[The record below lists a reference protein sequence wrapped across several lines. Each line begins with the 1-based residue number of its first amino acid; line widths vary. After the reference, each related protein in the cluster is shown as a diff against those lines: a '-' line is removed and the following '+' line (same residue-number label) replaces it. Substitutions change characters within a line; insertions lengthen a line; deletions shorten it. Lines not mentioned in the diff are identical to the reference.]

1 MYCCCLY
8 TFIDESKCECYM
20 CAFVWLFELRGRK
33 TNQNKKKRDED
44 KIEKKKEKNTEKNR
58 RKTETV

>member
-1 MYCCCLY
+1 
-8 TFIDESKCECYM
+8 M

-44 KIEKKKEKNTEKNR
+44 KIEKTERKKSEENR
-58 RKTETV
+58 NCLEYRG